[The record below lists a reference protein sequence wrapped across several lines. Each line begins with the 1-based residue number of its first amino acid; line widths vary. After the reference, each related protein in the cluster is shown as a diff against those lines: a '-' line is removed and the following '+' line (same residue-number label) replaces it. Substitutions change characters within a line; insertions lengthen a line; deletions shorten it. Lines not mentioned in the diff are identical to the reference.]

1 MKLTWKRFK
10 LHSSS
15 LEITLLT
22 VLNLTELTLAE
33 ELVDFFNIKVL
44 VVRHCSTVFCVLW
57 YVKIDNKQT
66 INIIYA

>member
-33 ELVDFFNIKVL
+33 ELVDFFKINVL
-44 VVRHCSTVFCVLW
+44 VVCVLW

-66 INIIYA
+66 INTIYA